1 MRSVSNGV
9 QWTSRVS
16 PRTKLTASLLAI
28 AILIPIAASAP
39 APADAATNYIL
50 MSRSA
55 LLARPMSGTPWR
67 NLKAVADGNLGTPN
81 LCDQNS
87 RHHLR
92 TLAAALVYA
101 RTGVASYGA
110 KARGGIAADN
120 GERRLG
126 NLTADL
132 RQHRV
137 DEVEHRVLV
146 RTPIHRS
153 GEHDPARHFR
163 RAVAVEVGG
172 VDAGGNG
179 GRPRGRRK
187 L

>member
-39 APADAATNYIL
+39 APADAATDYIL

-67 NLKAVADGNLGTPN
+67 NLKAVAGQSLGTPN

-92 TLAAALVYA
+92 TLAAALVFA
-101 RTGVASYGA
+101 RTGIASYGT
-110 KARGGIAADN
+110 KARNGVMAAISTLRVGCSN
-120 GERRLG
+120 AT
-126 NLTADL
+126 LTHGP
-132 RQHRV
+132 Q
-137 DEVEHRVLV
+137 
-146 RTPIHRS
+146 
-153 GEHDPARHFR
+153 
-163 RAVAVEVGG
+163 
-172 VDAGGNG
+172 
-179 GRPRGRRK
+179 
-187 L
+187 